1 MSQANKRKSA
11 DAVAAESFRS
21 GGSYP
26 KAPSDLSEQEV
37 ELWNQIVTCR
47 AVDFFKPGSLS
58 LLKDFVRLVCVQDE
72 NFHALTEDPKN
83 PTLIANVVKLSGA
96 LTTLGTKLRLTI
108 QSASR
113 VGEAKLQEEGPGQMS
128 ALLGGYAVEQR

>member
-37 ELWNQIVTCR
+37 ELWNQIVYSR

-58 LLKDFVRLVCVQDE
+58 LLKDFVRLVTIQDI
-72 NFHALTEDPKN
+72 NFQRLSEEPDD
-83 PTLIANVVKLSGA
+83 PTLIGNVTKVSGT

-128 ALLGGYAVEQR
+128 TLLGGYAVEQR